1 MTAPATANYKEA
13 AATATVKVSALPG
26 QEVSFAKEGDQ
37 TATYGD
43 AFENAATNAT
53 ADGDQEI
60 DLRQQQQRGRYRG

>member
-1 MTAPATANYKEA
+1 MPISTRNTQFTSQIRYRAKEA

-43 AFENAATNAT
+43 AFENVATNAT
-53 ADGDQEI
+53 ATVT
-60 DLRQQQQRGRYRG
+60 RN